1 MSEYM
6 SKHLKF
12 EERLITFIKFEQM
25 LIIFATIIH
34 KMFETNSCMFPC
46 KTAHYG
52 ENWFSVFQQIYSSTD
67 KIFIS
72 GGGLSTRQQFYEVFR
87 FFWYF
92 LISWF
97 TNNHAS
103 FLLLGMKNLLHPQ
116 KVSKYYELDCLENF
130 ILFFM
135 SIVIFW
141 LDLLYLSKKTS

>member
-1 MSEYM
+1 M

-34 KMFETNSCMFPC
+34 KIFETNSCMFPC

-72 GGGLSTRQQFYEVFR
+72 GGGLSTRQQFYDVLI
-87 FFWYF
+87 FFCKFVRQLLY
-92 LISWF
+92 
-97 TNNHAS
+97 TT
-103 FLLLGMKNLLHPQ
+103 LLLIISLRFTCGERKISSIIKKSQNIMNMIACKIFF
-116 KVSKYYELDCLENF
+116 C
-130 ILFFM
+130 ILWF
-135 SIVIFW
+135 
-141 LDLLYLSKKTS
+141 Y